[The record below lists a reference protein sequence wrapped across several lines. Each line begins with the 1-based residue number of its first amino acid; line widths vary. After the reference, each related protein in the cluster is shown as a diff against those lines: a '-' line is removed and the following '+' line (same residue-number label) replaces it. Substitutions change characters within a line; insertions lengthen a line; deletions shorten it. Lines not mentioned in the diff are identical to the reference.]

1 MNIFEQLDPDLR
13 ERREHERALKK
24 LRKSLSPERQKEF
37 DADMAGVHER
47 MNELTLKLNLH
58 NQ

>member
-24 LRKSLSPERQKEF
+24 LRKNLSPELQKQL
-37 DADMAGVHER
+37 DADMAAVHER
-47 MNELTLKLNLH
+47 INELMLTKNKK
-58 NQ
+58 

>member
-24 LRKSLSPERQKEF
+24 LRKSLSPDLQKRL
-37 DADMAGVHER
+37 DADMAAVHER
-47 MNELTLKLNLH
+47 INELMLND
-58 NQ
+58 